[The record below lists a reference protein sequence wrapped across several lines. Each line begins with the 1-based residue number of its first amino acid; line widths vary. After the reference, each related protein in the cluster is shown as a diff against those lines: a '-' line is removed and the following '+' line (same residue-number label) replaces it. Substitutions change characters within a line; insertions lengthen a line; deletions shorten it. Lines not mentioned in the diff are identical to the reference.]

1 MDESLRRGNLSR
13 TPFVRV
19 LAGIWRD
26 ELTGT
31 FSVHGSGWQK
41 IFTFENGS
49 LTVDRA
55 AFPEKDFLKTLL
67 TSGTTDLI
75 SLARAEEHAQRAGV
89 PVVRALLEVALLE
102 PGRLWALIE
111 QFTRDEAFALFDRED
126 GEFEFEPRS
135 SPPGPALLRDIF
147 LPNLILEGGRRMTN
161 DTLMARHLPPETEAV
176 QSLDP
181 YVLDLLDLAPQEKYF
196 LHLLG
201 SSRTVAELFESSD
214 LGRRESRRILFV
226 FLHLGLAG
234 TRAAK
239 PKTGKLPVEISLA
252 DMDKLFGVFNA
263 KCSYIFKY
271 ISKEI
276 GPVALSVIGNSL
288 DDIRGRLDPAFQGL
302 ELKADGRIE
311 LKSLLKTSMNLI
323 GDESRRNL
331 LRSMDEILV
340 AEVLA
345 VKRTLGSG
353 HESALVKGLEKIGDI
368 P

>member
-13 TPFVRV
+13 TPFARV

-31 FSVHGSGWQK
+31 LSVHGPGGPK
-41 IFTFENGS
+41 NFTFENGS

-55 AFPEKDFLKTLL
+55 AFPERDFLKTLL
-67 TSGTTDLI
+67 TSGGTDLI
-75 SLARAEEHAQRAGV
+75 SLARAEEHAQRDRV
-89 PVVRALLEVALLE
+89 PVIRALLEVAILE

-111 QFTRDEAFALFDRED
+111 QFTREEVFALIDSDE
-126 GEFEFEPRS
+126 GEFEFEPAD

-161 DTLMARHLPPETEAV
+161 DALIARHLPPEAEAV
-176 QSLDP
+176 QSLDS
-181 YVLDLLDLAPQEKYF
+181 YVLDLLELAPQEKYF

-201 SSRTVAELFESSD
+201 SSRTVAELTEASD

-226 FLHLGLAG
+226 FIHLGLAG

-239 PKTGKLPVEISLA
+239 PKTGKLPVEMSLA
-252 DMDKLFGVFNA
+252 DMDKLFGVFNS
-263 KCSYIFKY
+263 KCSFIFKY

-288 DDIRGRLDPAFQGL
+288 DDVRNRLDPAFQGL
-302 ELKADGRIE
+302 KLKADGRIE

-323 GDESRRNL
+323 GNENRRNL

-353 HESALVKGLEKIGDI
+353 HESALVRGLEKIGEI